1 MPLIIIY
8 YDAIEVNRN
17 TFYDGHFMSDLL
29 VGLDVLR
36 DWKSTRMSN
45 YVTARSVFF
54 TSGLGFI
61 YPSDVKQEFEPLLTA
76 DFANSSIWQ
85 RVLDSHGLIFW
96 IQPHLTEP
104 IIPIYE
110 EVPVFTFSPTES
122 TEYTETTETWN
133 NSTVTSIP
141 EEFWSGLP
149 PIPGFE
155 VTQTGNFVS
164 TLKFTAKKIITIY
177 AICILDAGTTETT
190 EVTTSETETTTTPD
204 SNIHPQS
211 TQWLISSV
219 VSLLRLG
226 HVPTPKPDET
236 SNEPSSEIDSTVD
249 VNAATLEPGENISTP
264 KLNTK
269 TEEETAI
276 IDDQSTKSMSEETLS
291 VSSSPVDGSE
301 QTTLLESATLSTI
314 STANEPSTPEATA
327 SRIKREVSDKSFTTS
342 PTSESIH
349 ESVSSSDF
357 ISSTVSSVESSTNL
371 NTLSS
376 AEFSISQSSSDSTDV
391 EILSE
396 ETESITVTSNVSAE
410 ETSTEST
417 TTTPEPEII
426 DLPKVTVF
434 LGAQASQNELTNVFA
449 VAGLTLN
456 ETYLQEMLQRFP
468 NCNDEDTCYFL
479 DDAAFIMSVNRE
491 KLNYQVG
498 YFLGYVDPPL
508 MESLLDN
515 KVYSRVKY
523 YDYQAICDF
532 AHLGEKNCTSPAI
545 RLIPNVVRNLAQIF
559 NPHFWLSLIKQLAL
573 VFIQLANVL
582 VVFSQMCSNAF
593 AIDQKIDYVNCV
605 KSTYRYYSTDGANFG
620 KKLVDAT
627 EITGIFTCS
636 PECTR
641 KWSATS
647 VPYSN
652 LKFIRTDKICACIKK
667 DYDWQLTP
675 SIDRGQSSTSNIILA
690 KSLSILEYTDDISIC
705 QSAPRPRYRR
715 PVNACDI

>member
-1 MPLIIIY
+1 MESEQSENIRKKRSASLSYSAGVKEIEKVLRFVVE
-8 YDAIEVNRN
+8 YDFGN

-110 EVPVFTFSPTES
+110 EVPVFTFPPTES

-133 NSTVTSIP
+133 NTTVTPIP

-155 VTQTGNFVS
+155 VTQT
-164 TLKFTAKKIITIY
+164 
-177 AICILDAGTTETT
+177 
-190 EVTTSETETTTTPD
+190 
-204 SNIHPQS
+204 
-211 TQWLISSV
+211 
-219 VSLLRLG
+219 
-226 HVPTPKPDET
+226 
-236 SNEPSSEIDSTVD
+236 DSTVD
-249 VNAATLEPGENISTP
+249 VSTATLEPGGDIWHLFENISTP

-269 TEEETAI
+269 TEEGTAT
-276 IDDQSTKSMSEETLS
+276 IDSQSTESMLEETLS
-291 VSSSPVDGSE
+291 VSSSPVEGSE
-301 QTTLLESATLSTI
+301 QTTLLESSTLFTI
-314 STANEPSTPEATA
+314 STTDEPSTLEATA

-342 PTSESIH
+342 STSESIH

-357 ISSTVSSVESSTNL
+357 ISSTVSSFESSTNL

-376 AEFSISQSSSDSTDV
+376 AAFPISQSSTDSTDV
-391 EILSE
+391 EVLSE
-396 ETESITVTSNVSAE
+396 ETDSIIIGSSYPAFTSDMSAG
-410 ETSTEST
+410 ETSTESA

-434 LGAQASQNELTNVFA
+434 LGAQASQNEITNVFA
-449 VAGLTLN
+449 VTGLTLN
-456 ETYLQEMLQRFP
+456 ETYLQQMLQRFP
-468 NCNDEDTCYFL
+468 NCDDEDTCYFL
-479 DDAAFIMSVNRE
+479 DDAAFVMAVNRE

-532 AHLGEKNCTSPAI
+532 AHLGEKNCTSPAM
-545 RLIPNVVRNLAQIF
+545 RLIPNVVRNFAQIF
-559 NPHFWLSLIKQLAL
+559 NPRFWLSLIKQLASL
-573 VFIQLANVL
+573 FIQLANML

-605 KSTYRYYSTDGANFG
+605 KSTYRYYPTDGANFG
-620 KKLVDAT
+620 KKPVDTT

-675 SIDRGQSSTSNIILA
+675 SIA
-690 KSLSILEYTDDISIC
+690 DDISIC